1 MTTNFEELLG
11 QQVESVEPP
20 RLFPIGSYDAVL
32 GRYETGNS
40 SNKGTPF
47 VRFPVKLVG
56 PKEDV
61 DQDEFEAAGGMEKL
75 INRSPLRLD
84 FYMTPDASF
93 RLRQFLEN
101 TLEMDSH
108 NRTFDSML
116 PETDGMSLV
125 VQIKHEAG
133 QNEGEMFMR
142 IGGTAAAS

>member
-11 QQVESVEPP
+11 QQVESVEAP

-40 SNKGTPF
+40 SNKGTPY

-84 FYMTPDASF
+84 FYMTSDASF
-93 RLRQFLEN
+93 RLRKFLEN

-125 VQIKHEAG
+125 VTIRHEAG